1 MFQRRGIMLI
11 LSSPSGAGKTSISR
25 TILRQDE
32 NIQLSVSV
40 TTRPKRANEVDGV
53 DYHFRSVDEFRQ
65 MREAG
70 KLLEW
75 AEVHGNFY
83 ATPSAEIEQQLA
95 AGKDVLF
102 DIDYQGALQ
111 LYEKCAD
118 DIVGIFVLPPSI
130 AELKHRLERRA
141 DDSEEVI
148 EKRLKTAR
156 KELKEWQKYDFV
168 IINNDLDK
176 SCALVTEI
184 ISAARMERERQ
195 KDLPLFVKDLQE
207 QLESVLAPK

>member
-1 MFQRRGIMLI
+1 MFKRRGLMLI

-25 TILRQDE
+25 AILRQDSQI
-32 NIQLSVSV
+32 NLSVSV

-53 DYHFRSVDEFRQ
+53 DYHFKTVEEFKI

-70 KLLEW
+70 QLLEW

-83 ATPSAEIEQQLA
+83 ATPKAQIEAELE

-111 LYEKCAD
+111 LYEKCAE

-130 AELKHRLERRA
+130 AEQKHRLERRA
-141 DDSEEVI
+141 DDDESVI
-148 EKRLKTAR
+148 LRRLKTTR
-156 KELKEWQKYDFV
+156 QELKEWRRYDYV
-168 IINNDLDK
+168 VVNEDLEK
-176 SCALVTEI
+176 SCQLVTEI
-184 ISAARMERERQ
+184 VSASRIQRERQ
-195 KDLPLFVKDLQE
+195 MDLPLFIKSLQDE
-207 QLESVLAPK
+207 LESILK

>member
-1 MFQRRGIMLI
+1 MLI

-25 TILRQDE
+25 AILRQDD

-53 DYHFRSVDEFRQ
+53 DYHFKTVDEFNQ

-70 KLLEW
+70 MLLEW

-83 ATPSAEIEQQLA
+83 ATPKAQIDELLE
-95 AGKDVLF
+95 AGQDVLF
-102 DIDYQGALQ
+102 DIDYQGAIQ
-111 LYEKCAD
+111 LYETCSD

-130 AELKHRLERRA
+130 KELKHRLERRA
-141 DDSEEVI
+141 DDNEDVI
-148 EKRLKTAR
+148 NRRLKTAR
-156 KELKEWQKYDFV
+156 QELREWNKYDYV
-168 IINNDLDK
+168 IVNNDLEK

-184 ISAARMERERQ
+184 ISAARISKSRQ
-195 KDLPLFVKDLQE
+195 VDLSSFVNGLQE
-207 QLESVLAPK
+207 ELESILH

>member
-25 TILRQDE
+25 AILRQDA

-53 DYHFRSVDEFRQ
+53 DYHFKTVEEFNQ
-65 MREAG
+65 MRDAG
-70 KLLEW
+70 MLLEW

-83 ATPSAEIEQQLA
+83 ATPKAQIDELLD

-111 LYEKCAD
+111 LYETCQE

-130 AELKHRLERRA
+130 KELKHRLERRA
-141 DDSEEVI
+141 DDNEDVI
-148 EKRLKTAR
+148 NRRLKTAR
-156 KELKEWQKYDFV
+156 QELREWNKYDYV
-168 IINNDLDK
+168 IVNNDLEK

-184 ISAARMERERQ
+184 INAARIARRRQ
-195 KDLPLFVKDLQE
+195 VNLPQFVSDLQDE
-207 QLESVLAPK
+207 LESFLK

>member
-25 TILRQDE
+25 AILRQDD

-53 DYHFRSVDEFRQ
+53 DYHFKTVDEFKQ

-70 KLLEW
+70 LLLEW

-83 ATPSAEIEQQLA
+83 ATPKAQIDELLD

-118 DIVGIFVLPPSI
+118 DIIGIFVLPPSI
-130 AELKHRLERRA
+130 TELKHRLERRA
-141 DDSEEVI
+141 DDNEEVI
-148 EKRLKTAR
+148 KRRLKTAR
-156 KELKEWQKYDFV
+156 QELREWNKYDYV
-168 IINNDLDK
+168 IVNNDLDK
-176 SCALVTEI
+176 SCTLVTEI
-184 ISAARMERERQ
+184 INAARIQRSRQ
-195 KDLPLFVKDLQE
+195 SNLSSFVKGLQDE
-207 QLESVLAPK
+207 LESILK

>member
-25 TILRQDE
+25 AILRQDD

-53 DYHFRSVDEFRQ
+53 DYHFKTVDEFKQ

-70 KLLEW
+70 LLLEW

-83 ATPSAEIEQQLA
+83 ATPKAQIDELLDV
-95 AGKDVLF
+95 GKDVLF

-118 DIVGIFVLPPSI
+118 DIIGIFVLPPSI
-130 AELKHRLERRA
+130 TELKHRLERRA
-141 DDSEEVI
+141 DDNQEVI
-148 EKRLKTAR
+148 KRRLKTAR
-156 KELKEWQKYDFV
+156 QELREWNKYDYV
-168 IINNDLDK
+168 IVNNDLDK
-176 SCALVTEI
+176 SCTLVTEI
-184 ISAARMERERQ
+184 INAARIQRSRQ
-195 KDLPLFVKDLQE
+195 SNLSSFVKGLQDE
-207 QLESVLAPK
+207 LESILK

>member
-25 TILRQDE
+25 AILRQDD

-53 DYHFRSVDEFRQ
+53 DYHFKTVDEFKQ

-70 KLLEW
+70 LLLEW

-83 ATPSAEIEQQLA
+83 ATPKAQIDELLDV
-95 AGKDVLF
+95 GKDVLF

-118 DIVGIFVLPPSI
+118 DIIGIFVLPPI
-130 AELKHRLERRA
+130 DHRA
-141 DDSEEVI
+141 
-148 EKRLKTAR
+148 
-156 KELKEWQKYDFV
+156 
-168 IINNDLDK
+168 
-176 SCALVTEI
+176 
-184 ISAARMERERQ
+184 
-195 KDLPLFVKDLQE
+195 
-207 QLESVLAPK
+207 

>member
-25 TILRQDE
+25 AILRQDD

-53 DYHFRSVDEFRQ
+53 DYHFKTVDEFKQ

-70 KLLEW
+70 LLLEW

-83 ATPSAEIEQQLA
+83 ATPKAQIDELLD

-118 DIVGIFVLPPSI
+118 DIIGIFVLPPSI
-130 AELKHRLERRA
+130 TELKHRLERRA
-141 DDSEEVI
+141 DDNQEVI
-148 EKRLKTAR
+148 KRRLKTAR
-156 KELKEWQKYDFV
+156 QELREWNKYDYV
-168 IINNDLDK
+168 IVNNDLDK
-176 SCALVTEI
+176 SCTLVTEI
-184 ISAARMERERQ
+184 ISAARIQRSRQ
-195 KDLPLFVKDLQE
+195 SNLSSFVKGLQDE
-207 QLESVLAPK
+207 LESILK

>member
-25 TILRQDE
+25 AILRQDE

-53 DYHFRSVDEFRQ
+53 DYHFKTVEEFTQ

-83 ATPSAEIEQQLA
+83 ATPKAHIDELLA

-111 LYEKCAD
+111 LYDTCRP
-118 DIVGIFVLPPSI
+118 DIVGIFVLPPTI
-130 AELKHRLERRA
+130 KELKHRLERRA
-141 DDSEEVI
+141 DDNKDVI
-148 EKRLKTAR
+148 NRRLKTAR
-156 KELKEWQKYDFV
+156 QELLEWDKYDYV
-168 IINNDLDK
+168 IVNNDLDN

-184 ISAARMERERQ
+184 IGAARISRSRQ
-195 KDLPLFVKDLQE
+195 TDLPKFINSLQDE
-207 QLESVLAPK
+207 LESILQ

>member
-25 TILRQDE
+25 AILRQDD

-53 DYHFRSVDEFRQ
+53 DYHFKTVDEFNQ

-70 KLLEW
+70 MLLEW

-83 ATPSAEIEQQLA
+83 ATPKAQIDELLE
-95 AGKDVLF
+95 AGQDVLF
-102 DIDYQGALQ
+102 DIDYQGAIQ
-111 LYEKCAD
+111 LYETCSD

-130 AELKHRLERRA
+130 KELKHRLERRA
-141 DDSEEVI
+141 DDNEDVI
-148 EKRLKTAR
+148 NRRLKTAR
-156 KELKEWQKYDFV
+156 QELREWNKYDYV
-168 IINNDLDK
+168 IVNNDLEK

-184 ISAARMERERQ
+184 ISAARISKSRQ
-195 KDLPLFVKDLQE
+195 VDLSSFVNGLQE
-207 QLESVLAPK
+207 ELESILH

>member
-25 TILRQDE
+25 AILRQDD
-32 NIQLSVSV
+32 NLQLSVSV

-53 DYHFRSVDEFRQ
+53 DYHFKTVEEFNQ

-70 KLLEW
+70 MLLEW

-83 ATPSAEIEQQLA
+83 ATPKAQIEELLE

-111 LYEKCAD
+111 LYETCRD

-130 AELKHRLERRA
+130 KELKHRLERRA
-141 DDSEEVI
+141 DDSEDVI
-148 EKRLKTAR
+148 NRRLKTAR
-156 KELKEWQKYDFV
+156 QELREWDKYDYV
-168 IINNDLDK
+168 IVNTDLEK
-176 SCALVTEI
+176 SCVLVTEI
-184 ISAARMERERQ
+184 INAARIASSRQ
-195 KDLPLFVKDLQE
+195 VDLAKFISGLQGE
-207 QLESVLAPK
+207 LESILK

>member
-25 TILRQDE
+25 AILRQDD

-53 DYHFRSVDEFRQ
+53 DYHFKTVDEFKQ

-70 KLLEW
+70 LLLEW

-83 ATPSAEIEQQLA
+83 ATPKAQIDELLD

-118 DIVGIFVLPPSI
+118 DIIGIFVLPPSI
-130 AELKHRLERRA
+130 TELKHRLERRA
-141 DDSEEVI
+141 DDNQEVI
-148 EKRLKTAR
+148 KRRLKTAR
-156 KELKEWQKYDFV
+156 QELREWNKYDYV
-168 IINNDLDK
+168 IVNNDLDK
-176 SCALVTEI
+176 SCTLVTEI
-184 ISAARMERERQ
+184 ISAARIQRGRQ
-195 KDLPLFVKDLQE
+195 SNLSSFVKGLQDE
-207 QLESVLAPK
+207 LESILK

>member
-25 TILRQDE
+25 AILRQDD

-53 DYHFRSVDEFRQ
+53 DYHFKTVDEFKQ

-70 KLLEW
+70 LLLEW

-83 ATPSAEIEQQLA
+83 ATPKAQIDELLD

-118 DIVGIFVLPPSI
+118 DIIGIFVLPPSI

-141 DDSEEVI
+141 DDNEEVI
-148 EKRLKTAR
+148 KRRLKTAR
-156 KELKEWQKYDFV
+156 QELREWNKYDYV
-168 IINNDLDK
+168 IVNNDLDK
-176 SCALVTEI
+176 SCTLVTEI
-184 ISAARMERERQ
+184 INAARIQRSRQ
-195 KDLPLFVKDLQE
+195 SNLSSFVKGLQDE
-207 QLESVLAPK
+207 LESILK

>member
-25 TILRQDE
+25 AILRQDD

-53 DYHFRSVDEFRQ
+53 DYHFKTVDEFKQ

-70 KLLEW
+70 LLLEW

-83 ATPSAEIEQQLA
+83 ATPKAQIDELLD

-118 DIVGIFVLPPSI
+118 DIIGIFVLPPSI
-130 AELKHRLERRA
+130 TELKHRLERRA
-141 DDSEEVI
+141 DDNEEVI
-148 EKRLKTAR
+148 KRRLKTAR
-156 KELKEWQKYDFV
+156 QELREWNKYDYV
-168 IINNDLDK
+168 IVNNDLDK
-176 SCALVTEI
+176 SCTLVTEI
-184 ISAARMERERQ
+184 INAARIQRSRQ
-195 KDLPLFVKDLQE
+195 SNLSSFIKGLQDE
-207 QLESVLAPK
+207 LESILK

>member
-25 TILRQDE
+25 AILRQDD

-53 DYHFRSVDEFRQ
+53 DYHFKTVDEFKQ

-70 KLLEW
+70 LLLEW

-83 ATPSAEIEQQLA
+83 ATPKAQIDELLD

-118 DIVGIFVLPPSI
+118 DIIGIFVLPPSI

-141 DDSEEVI
+141 DDNQEVI
-148 EKRLKTAR
+148 KRRLKTAR
-156 KELKEWQKYDFV
+156 QELREWNKYDYV
-168 IINNDLDK
+168 IVNNDLDK
-176 SCALVTEI
+176 SCTLVTEI
-184 ISAARMERERQ
+184 ISAARIQRSRQ
-195 KDLPLFVKDLQE
+195 SNLSSFVKGLQDE
-207 QLESVLAPK
+207 LESILK